1 MQTLDKHRFDYA
13 FVNVV
18 LLFTMV
24 ARVFLVGYTIA
35 FDLLPTVALYVE
47 ERQVVTFSVVLLA
60 HVVICLMSVKWAWRL
75 VAGGFMRML
84 VFTKKAPIDKEVFPW
99 EAKESKA
106 VLEAKQRKSKK
117 NL

>member
-47 ERQVVTFSVVLLA
+47 VSLTEHCRQNIAYMRESTSNTRDEPLLQQPEKSCMPLA
-60 HVVICLMSVKWAWRL
+60 RCLC
-75 VAGGFMRML
+75 
-84 VFTKKAPIDKEVFPW
+84 P
-99 EAKESKA
+99 
-106 VLEAKQRKSKK
+106 
-117 NL
+117 